1 MKNFIITSDS
11 SCDLGKKRV
20 DAIDVRCAHLLY
32 NIDGVEYS
40 DDMIEEHIN
49 EFYEKMEAGAM
60 PKTSQ
65 ISPQGYANFFKS
77 QLGENLPILHI
88 SLSSGVSG
96 TINSAR
102 IGAEIVKEEY
112 PDADIRIIDS
122 TVGSAALGI
131 LLYAAAKY
139 RDKGRCIEEAVN
151 HIEAI
156 KENVNL
162 IATTDDLTYLRR
174 GGRVSSFGA
183 AASALLKISP
193 FLTLS
198 KHGKLHSTAKARGRK
213 AADEK
218 FCSLVADS
226 VVKPQKQTL
235 FIVHANAL
243 ERAKSL
249 GEALKHRL
257 GFKAVEYVKF
267 GTVIGSHAGP
277 GLIAACFFGKTR
289 SVIL

>member
-1 MKNFIITSDS
+1 MKKFILTSDS
-11 SCDLGKKRV
+11 SCDLGQERI
-20 DAIDVRCAHLLY
+20 DEIDVKCAHLTY
-32 NIDGVEYS
+32 NIDGVDYP
-40 DDMIEEHIN
+40 DDMIEEHID
-49 EFYEKMEAGAM
+49 EFYQKMQAGAM

-65 ISPQGYANFFKS
+65 VSPQEYYKFFKNLLS
-77 QLGENLPILHI
+77 QGLPILYI

-96 TINSAR
+96 TVNGAR
-102 IGAEIVKEEY
+102 IAVDMLSEDCPE
-112 PDADIRIIDS
+112 ADVRIIDS

-139 RDKGRCIEEAVN
+139 RDSGKSIEETVN

-162 IATTDDLTYLRR
+162 VATTDDLTYIRR
-174 GGRVSSFGA
+174 GGRVSSLTF
-183 AASALLKISP
+183 AASTLLKISP

-198 KHGKLHSTAKARGRK
+198 KHGKLHSTAKARGNG

-218 FCSLVADS
+218 FKALVSDL
-226 VVKPQKQTL
+226 VVRPEKQTL
-235 FIVHANAL
+235 YIAHANAL
-243 ERAKSL
+243 ERAKKL
-249 GEALKHRL
+249 GESLKHRL
-257 GFKAVEYVKF
+257 GFRAVEYIKM
-267 GTVIGSHAGP
+267 GAVIGSHAGP

>member
-60 PKTSQ
+60 LKTSQ

-131 LLYAAAKY
+131 LLYA
-139 RDKGRCIEEAVN
+139 D
-151 HIEAI
+151 
-156 KENVNL
+156 
-162 IATTDDLTYLRR
+162 
-174 GGRVSSFGA
+174 
-183 AASALLKISP
+183 
-193 FLTLS
+193 S
-198 KHGKLHSTAKARGRK
+198 K
-213 AADEK
+213 
-218 FCSLVADS
+218 
-226 VVKPQKQTL
+226 
-235 FIVHANAL
+235 
-243 ERAKSL
+243 
-249 GEALKHRL
+249 
-257 GFKAVEYVKF
+257 
-267 GTVIGSHAGP
+267 
-277 GLIAACFFGKTR
+277 
-289 SVIL
+289 